1 MASILKPKRRTADA
15 TAPTTTDLA
24 DGEVAINAVSKTIY
38 QRIGAAVVAVANFFT
53 DAPSDGNT
61 YGRKDAGWVTLS
73 GGAAQPPVFTAKDA
87 AYTFVAGDAGL
98 GYATTT
104 STARTYTVPG
114 SVFAAG
120 DMIWVAAKSTGQV
133 TIAQGSGMTLRLGGS
148 TSSGSRIVGAY
159 GMACVYFIS
168 PTLAV
173 VYGSGVG

>member
-1 MASILKPKRRTADA
+1 MADIKPIVAGPSQFQQLQAGDYLVGNTPSAGDNSTRLATTAYVD
-15 TAPTTTDLA
+15 
-24 DGEVAINAVSKTIY
+24 
-38 QRIGAAVVAVANFFT
+38 AAVA
-53 DAPSDGNT
+53 
-61 YGRKDAGWVTLS
+61 AG
-73 GGAAQPPVFTAKDA
+73 GGGSSQPPVFTAKDA

-159 GMACVYFIS
+159 GMACIYFIS
-168 PTLAV
+168 PTVAA